1 MSERSLASSIRSRL
15 WGVALLAMASVCIST
30 SVHATTSTASNP
42 TLQLEACHVR
52 GLPEQVECGY
62 LTVPEDHLNASERT
76 LDIHVV
82 RLPAVSSGKAA
93 DPLFF
98 LAGGPGQ
105 AATELTPFIASI
117 FSQVRQTRDI
127 VLVDQRGTGKS
138 NPLQCDVMDLDA
150 LLVTEADV
158 DLSAMM
164 RECANAHDAN
174 FQHYH
179 TVNAV
184 HDFDAVRKAL
194 GYSKV
199 NLYGGS
205 YGTRAALVW
214 LREKPEGVRSAI
226 LDGVAPT
233 QVVVGP
239 FGAFSQQAYERLLAD
254 CAEEAACAELFGD
267 LDTTYQN
274 LRASLR
280 ENPQLVA
287 YRDPRSDEH
296 IEFLL
301 TEYRLAGTLR
311 NALYSPR
318 SRQLIPLAI
327 RAATQ
332 GDYRPLL
339 GMMNSIDADQP
350 LYIGLLLSVLCQEDI
365 PRADEELLARD
376 RDNIFMGGQLTEDFI
391 SMCGG
396 WPVQAGDPRW
406 AEPVVSDVPS
416 LLLSGAQDPVT
427 PPVWAELAAETLS
440 NSQHLVAEHGGHT
453 IVSHTCANRLVASF
467 LDNPNESLDG
477 SCLERTRRLPFVRNI
492 NAAGM

>member
-1 MSERSLASSIRSRL
+1 MTVRSLLHASVTG
-15 WGVALLAMASVCIST
+15 WLLASACVVASFGTKAEEAES
-30 SVHATTSTASNP
+30 AERNASLTMKP
-42 TLQLEACHVR
+42 CHIR
-52 GLPEQVECGY
+52 GFAEQVECGY
-62 LTVPEDHLNASERT
+62 LTVPEDHLAPSDTT

-82 RLPAVSSGKAA
+82 RLPAVSSGKAS

-127 VLVDQRGTGKS
+127 ILVDQRGTGKS

-150 LLVTEADV
+150 LLVTEDDV

-164 RECANAHDAN
+164 AECAATHAVN

-179 TVNAV
+179 SVNAV
-184 HDFDAVRKAL
+184 HDFDAVRVAL
-194 GYSKV
+194 GYDQV

-214 LREKPEGVRSAI
+214 LREKPEGIRSAI

-239 FGAFSQQAYERLLAD
+239 FGTFSQQAYERLLAD

-267 LDTTYQN
+267 LDATYQN
-274 LRASLR
+274 LRTRLR
-280 ENPQLVA
+280 DEPQMLH
-287 YRDPRSDEH
+287 YRDPRSDEP
-296 IEFLL
+296 IDLLL
-301 TEYRLAGTLR
+301 TEYRLAGNLR

-318 SRQLIPLAI
+318 TRQLIPLAI
-327 RAATQ
+327 TAASA
-332 GDYRPLL
+332 GDYRPIL
-339 GMMNSIDADQP
+339 GLMNSIDADQP

-376 RDNIFMGGQLTEDFI
+376 RANTFMGGQLTADFM
-391 SMCGG
+391 SMCRG
-396 WPVQAGDPRW
+396 WPVNPGNPAW
-406 AEPVVSDVPS
+406 AEPVSSDVPV

-427 PPVWAELAAETLS
+427 PPQWAEVAAETLP
-440 NSQHLVAEHGGHT
+440 NSTHLVAEHGGHT
-453 IVSHTCANRLVASF
+453 IISHTCANRIAADF
-467 LDNPNESLDG
+467 LNNPESELDG